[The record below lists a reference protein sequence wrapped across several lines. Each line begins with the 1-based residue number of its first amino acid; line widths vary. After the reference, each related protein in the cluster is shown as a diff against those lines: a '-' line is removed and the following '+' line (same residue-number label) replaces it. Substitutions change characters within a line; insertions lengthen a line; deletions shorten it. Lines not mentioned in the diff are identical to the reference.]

1 MLAVPC
7 KLDYLIKYL
16 GEHMLHMNSKK
27 STLIRI
33 GTVVFIV
40 SAIGILIIL
49 GLIATFA
56 IIFNPLLLV
65 ILAIVIVLLYFVNK
79 REQSVEIT
87 S

>member
-1 MLAVPC
+1 
-7 KLDYLIKYL
+7 
-16 GEHMLHMNSKK
+16 MNSKK
-27 STLIRI
+27 STLIGI
-33 GTVVFIV
+33 GTAAFTI

-56 IIFNPLLLV
+56 TIFYPLLV

-79 REQSVEIT
+79 RKQSVEIT